1 MKKLNYIG
9 LLFLS
14 LLISGCVSV
23 PSTTLRTPVGDFR
36 FPKNVELEGLEI
48 TKSGTNLF
56 ISVKKYKE
64 KNDANVI
71 SAAATGQA
79 EIIKTSLEGGAV
91 IAGEVAAKLK

>member
-1 MKKLNYIG
+1 
-9 LLFLS
+9 
-14 LLISGCVSV
+14 
-23 PSTTLRTPVGDFR
+23 
-36 FPKNVELEGLEI
+36 
-48 TKSGTNLF
+48 
-56 ISVKKYKE
+56 VKKYKA